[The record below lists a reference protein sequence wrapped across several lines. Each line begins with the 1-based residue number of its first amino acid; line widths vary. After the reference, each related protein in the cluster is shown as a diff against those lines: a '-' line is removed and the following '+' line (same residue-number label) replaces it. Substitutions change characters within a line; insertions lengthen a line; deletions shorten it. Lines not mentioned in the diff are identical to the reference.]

1 VPRGFS
7 GKNNDGDP
15 LQYILIRLCPMLAV
29 SCFLIAVVVGQKS
42 PHGSISSDISEL
54 ASEDLMQLKVTS
66 ATNKEQSLS
75 TVGAVL
81 YVITRED
88 IASSGANN
96 IPDLLRLVPGVQVA
110 QINSNQWAISIRG
123 FNSFSSNKVLAL
135 IDGRALCRP
144 LFSGV
149 LWVSQDLP
157 LEDTDML
164 AVFSEPRPSQSVI
177 NSPNRNALGDVTG
190 TWRHTLEG
198 GYASG
203 FFQDEIRLSKSLFL
217 TPGSKL
223 EHDDYTGF
231 EYEPGASTGMDPLG
245 EAYLVDLRL
254 EGDPSARPSGFRSPL
269 QFGHYSD

>member
-1 VPRGFS
+1 MCTAYQAPSHRPPVSAASWNATCRSPSGEIQTDNFAVPRGFS

-54 ASEDLMQLKVTS
+54 APEDLMQLKVTS

-110 QINSNQWAISIRG
+110 QIDSNQWAIRG
-123 FNSFSSNKVLAL
+123 RTA
-135 IDGRALCRP
+135 
-144 LFSGV
+144 
-149 LWVSQDLP
+149 
-157 LEDTDML
+157 
-164 AVFSEPRPSQSVI
+164 
-177 NSPNRNALGDVTG
+177 
-190 TWRHTLEG
+190 
-198 GYASG
+198 
-203 FFQDEIRLSKSLFL
+203 
-217 TPGSKL
+217 
-223 EHDDYTGF
+223 
-231 EYEPGASTGMDPLG
+231 
-245 EAYLVDLRL
+245 
-254 EGDPSARPSGFRSPL
+254 
-269 QFGHYSD
+269 